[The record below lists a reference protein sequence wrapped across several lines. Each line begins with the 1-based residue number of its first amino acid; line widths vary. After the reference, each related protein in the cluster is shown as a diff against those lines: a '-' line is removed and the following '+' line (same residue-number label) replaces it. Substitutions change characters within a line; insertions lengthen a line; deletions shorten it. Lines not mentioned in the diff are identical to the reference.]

1 MTKKLFSDTI
11 QFYPFSEEELEVIKH
26 ARESYIF
33 NNGDPWI
40 KKAEVNFNVMMGAIW
55 QSRIVWAGGPLH
67 P

>member
-33 NNGDPWI
+33 NNGEPWI
-40 KKAEVNFNVMMGAIW
+40 KKAEVNFNVMMGAI
-55 QSRIVWAGGPLH
+55 
-67 P
+67 